1 MADLEKAKGKCPCG
15 EALSETLTYLVKW
28 WPRQAPVWA
37 EIEKDQSDSLCPF
50 SFQRKAESREEI
62 TKVVVAIHVRLT
74 RSLFGD
80 DILRGFL
87 PRVSLAKPTSA
98 PLRF

>member
-1 MADLEKAKGKCPCG
+1 MPVRRGVIRATSLLGKMVAPPSTCFG
-15 EALSETLTYLVKW
+15 GDRKESVRFALS
-28 WPRQAPVWA
+28 
-37 EIEKDQSDSLCPF
+37 
-50 SFQRKAESREEI
+50 FQLSTKGREPEEI

-80 DILRGFL
+80 DILRGLL

>member
-1 MADLEKAKGKCPCG
+1 MPVRRGVIRATSLLGKM
-15 EALSETLTYLVKW
+15 V
-28 WPRQAPVWA
+28 APTSTCFGGDRK
-37 EIEKDQSDSLCPF
+37 IEKNQSGSLCPF

-80 DILRGFL
+80 DILRGLL
-87 PRVSLAKPTSA
+87 PRVSLAKPTFA
-98 PLRF
+98 LLRF